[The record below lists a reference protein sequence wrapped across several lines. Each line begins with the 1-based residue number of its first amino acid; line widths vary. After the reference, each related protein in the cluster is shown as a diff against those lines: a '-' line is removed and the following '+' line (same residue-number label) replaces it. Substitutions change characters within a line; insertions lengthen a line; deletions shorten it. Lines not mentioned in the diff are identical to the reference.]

1 MQGVA
6 TKVIEVR
13 SSAKGSVSLDCD
25 AVSTVAPKVKWYRK
39 DWVVAEGADGGEEV
53 PLKPGRLLSLKRVGC

>member
-6 TKVIEVR
+6 TKVVEVR
-13 SSAKGSVSLDCD
+13 STAKGSVSLDCD

-53 PLKPGRLLSLKRVGC
+53 LLTPGQLLY